1 MKIRESI
8 VLMAFGAVLALEG
21 WQLSMLVSLNAKV
34 ESLSARLEMHMREN
48 PGNRTVARN

>member
-21 WQLSMLVSLNAKV
+21 WQLSMLVTLNAKV
-34 ESLSARLEMHMREN
+34 ESLAAKLEMHMREN
-48 PGNRTVARN
+48 HGNRTVTSN

>member
-8 VLMAFGAVLALEG
+8 VLLAFGAVLALEG
-21 WQLSMLVSLNAKV
+21 WQLSMLVTLNAKV
-34 ESLSARLEMHMREN
+34 ESLSARLEMHMHEN